1 MADELQFIETSVNEI
16 WNTVLDELENE
27 VTEPLYPGDERRI
40 FGEALTQVI
49 VAVYSSVNDACRQKM
64 LRYARGDVLDDLGET
79 RSVERLDPT
88 YATTTLRFGITT
100 AVTYNIVIPAGV
112 RASNDFEHYFA
123 TDNTAVL
130 PAGSTY
136 VDVPAT
142 ATEGGS
148 DYNGIAPAEIC
159 RIIDVSQVPLIET
172 VENLTETAGGGD
184 VEDDDSYRER
194 IREAENKFSTAGP
207 AKAYKYWALSANS
220 LISDAVV
227 VSDTEKLVRTLPVY
241 GDHAYTGG
249 DTLKLSTLKVYLS
262 DGTTEA
268 VSGTDYTASYAN
280 DTLSLAL
287 SGSLSGA
294 SSVKIS
300 IDRDMRGRV
309 KIIPICAGGE
319 LPTSDVLA
327 DVLAVCSADDI
338 KPLTDI
344 VTVEAP
350 SIENYDIELTYYVT
364 SANESAV
371 VAAVEGSGGAIDNYV
386 YWQGSTLD
394 QDINPD
400 ELLKRILLAGA
411 TRAEITK
418 PVFTELD
425 ATTVAKFS
433 GTKTVT
439 HVVKN

>member
-1 MADELQFIETSVNEI
+1 MADELQFIETSATEI
-16 WNTVLDELENE
+16 WDTILDELEGE

-40 FGEALTQVI
+40 FGEALTEVI
-49 VAVYSSVNDACRQKM
+49 VAVYNSVNDACRQKM
-64 LRYARGDVLDDLGET
+64 LRYARGEVLDDLGET

-88 YATTTLRFGITT
+88 FATTTLRFGIAT

-123 TDNTAVL
+123 TDVTSVL

-136 VDVPAT
+136 VDIPAT
-142 ATEGGS
+142 ATVGGS
-148 DYNGIAPAEIC
+148 DYNGIGPAEIC
-159 RIIDVSQVPLIET
+159 RIIDVSQVPLIDT

-184 VEDDDSYRER
+184 TEDDDSYRER
-194 IREAENKFSTAGP
+194 IREAENKLSTAGP
-207 AKAYKYWALSANS
+207 AKAYKYYALSANS
-220 LISDAVV
+220 LVSDAVV
-227 VSDTEKLVRTLPVY
+227 ISDVETLTETLTVY
-241 GDHAYTGG
+241 GGCIFRGG
-249 DTLKLSTLKVYLS
+249 DSLKPATLKVYKTGGVLA
-262 DGTTEA
+262 TE
-268 VSGTDYTASYAN
+268 GTDYTKTYTNDLLTITLLGTLASQATV
-280 DTLSLAL
+280 DI
-287 SGSLSGA
+287 
-294 SSVKIS
+294 K

-309 KIIPICAGGE
+309 KIILICAGGVI
-319 LPTSDVLA
+319 PTASVLA
-327 DVLAVCSADDI
+327 DVLAACSADDV

-350 SIENYDIELTYYVT
+350 SVESYDIELTYYVT
-364 SANESAV
+364 SAKESAV
-371 VAAVEGSGGAIDNYV
+371 TSAVEGSGGAIDDYV

-400 ELLKRILLAGA
+400 ELKKRILLAGA